1 MAITILATPKAFA
14 PVYNKMEYLI
24 SSTNVAQPNFA
35 YLVDIYIN
43 GSVTKTVRLRIP
55 VRPSDNYGKVD
66 IHRVLE
72 SALTSDVGNP
82 LGTAATYNAS
92 NSSLSYIV
100 KFGEEYGATV
110 TQYPDVE
117 IDSSRKAINASLE
130 KANFINWNFNNFK
143 FNIILGPQPP
153 NRFLTNMP
161 NNNKVSINSHG
172 WLYYSQGILLNRIKV
187 TTKDLNGATI
197 DTFYLSINTP
207 STTDIVFMPSAPAS
221 LNKIDN
227 ANIVTG
233 VQPIITSSVA
243 SYDIVGVDSFGA
255 GVPLSEVKTFVIEEN
270 CKYNV
275 NTLIFQNNLGAFD
288 NFTFY
293 LGEESTTAIERKDM
307 KVNVDNVVGTSIVY
321 SMDER
326 EKVTYYTKNT
336 PSLKLMSDWITEEES
351 NWLLEL
357 MSSPEIYLQNGDEL
371 IAVAKIKA
379 TNYTKKKVVR
389 DKLFKIDVELELG
402 YDNYRQR
409 I

>member
-1 MAITILATPKAFA
+1 MAITILANPKDFA

-24 SSTNVAQPNFA
+24 ESTNVAQPNFA

-43 GSVTKTVRLRIP
+43 GSGTKTVRLRIP
-55 VRPSDNYGKVD
+55 ARPSDSYGKVD

-82 LGTAATYNAS
+82 LGTDATYNAS

-100 KFGEEYGATV
+100 EFGEEYGTTV
-110 TQYPDVE
+110 VQYPNETTD
-117 IDSSRKAINASLE
+117 ISRNAINASLE
-130 KANFINWNFNNFK
+130 KANFLSWDFSIFIFSIK
-143 FNIILGPQPP
+143 FGTPPP
-153 NRFLTNMP
+153 NRFITNMP
-161 NNNKVSINSHG
+161 NNNKVSLDSHG
-172 WLYYSQGILLNRIKV
+172 WLYYSQAIILDRIKV
-187 TTKDLNGATI
+187 VTKDLNGATI

-207 STTDIVFMPSAPAS
+207 TTTDIVFIPSAPAS
-221 LNKIDN
+221 LNNIDN

-233 VQPIITSSVA
+233 AQPIITSSVA
-243 SYDIVGVDSFGA
+243 SYDIVGVDSTPFGI
-255 GVPLSEVKTFVIEEN
+255 PLSEVKTFVIKES
-270 CKYNV
+270 CKYNA

-293 LGEESTTAIERKDM
+293 LGDESTTAIERKDM
-307 KVNVDNVVGTSIVY
+307 KVNVDTVVANDIVY

-326 EKVTYYTKNT
+326 EKVTYYTKKSET
-336 PSLKLMSDWITEEES
+336 IKLMSDWITEAES

-357 MSSPEIYLQNGDEL
+357 ISSPEIYLQNGDEL

-402 YDNYRQR
+402 YDDYRQR

>member
-1 MAITILATPKAFA
+1 MAVTILVTPKTFA

-24 SSTNVAQPNFA
+24 ESTNVAQPNFA

-55 VRPSDNYGKVD
+55 IRPTDNYGKVD

-72 SALTSDVGNP
+72 SALTSNVGNP
-82 LGTAATYNAS
+82 LGTAATYNAL
-92 NSSLSYIV
+92 NSSLDYVV
-100 KFGEEYGATV
+100 KFGEEYGDPIVVQPTF
-110 TQYPDVE
+110 TTD
-117 IDSSRKAINASLE
+117 ISRKAFNASLE
-130 KANFINWNFNNFK
+130 KQPFINWDVADYTLTALNK
-143 FNIILGPQPP
+143 K
-153 NRFLTNMP
+153 FLTNMP
-161 NNNKVSINSHG
+161 NDNKVSLDSHG
-172 WLYYSQGILLNRIKV
+172 WLYYKSSAVVEQFIIRGINQAGVLSAV
-187 TTKDLNGATI
+187 TI
-197 DTFYLSINTP
+197 DAA
-207 STTDIVFMPSAPAS
+207 STSGDIQFVPSAPAS

-227 ANIVTG
+227 ANFTFGSQPAIPADTISYSIVALNAINT
-233 VQPIITSSVA
+233 
-243 SYDIVGVDSFGA
+243 IV
-255 GVPLSEVKTFVIEEN
+255 SETKTFVIQEN

-275 NTLIFQNNLGAFD
+275 NTLIFQNNLGGFD

-293 LGEESTTAIERKDM
+293 LGDESTTAIERKDM
-307 KVNVDNVVGTSIVY
+307 KVNVDNVVHNDIVY

-336 PSLKLMSDWITEEES
+336 PSLKLMSDWITEAES

-402 YDNYRQR
+402 YDDYRQR

>member
-1 MAITILATPKAFA
+1 MAIFIQATPKDFA
-14 PVYNKMEYLI
+14 PVYNKMEYLLK
-24 SSTNVAQPNFA
+24 SDNVGEPSFT

-43 GSVTKTVRLRIP
+43 GSGTRTARLRIP
-55 VRPSDNYGKVD
+55 IRPTDGFGKVD

-72 SALTSDVGNP
+72 SALTSNIGNP
-82 LGTAATYNAS
+82 LGIAATYSAP
-92 NSSLSYIV
+92 NSSLNYIV
-100 KFGEEYGATV
+100 EFGEEYAVAGVITAFPNLT
-110 TQYPDVE
+110 TD
-117 IDSSRKAINASLE
+117 INRKAFNASLE
-130 KANFINWNFNNFK
+130 KSNFINWDATDYEFEL
-143 FNIILGPQPP
+143 LGSTKK
-153 NRFLTNMP
+153 FLTNMP
-161 NNNKVSINSHG
+161 NDNKVSLNSHG
-172 WLYYSQGILLNRIKV
+172 WLYYKGDAIIGQFVIQRLNQVGTPFNVRI
-187 TTKDLNGATI
+187 DATA
-197 DTFYLSINTP
+197 TSG
-207 STTDIVFMPSAPAS
+207 DIQFVPSAPAS
-221 LNKIDN
+221 LNNIDN
-227 ANIVTG
+227 ANFIAG
-233 VQPIITSSVA
+233 SQPIIPTDTA
-243 SYDIVGVDSFGA
+243 SYSVKALDALGNTI
-255 GVPLSEVKTFVIEEN
+255 SEEQTFIIKEN

-275 NTLIFQNNLGAFD
+275 NTLIFQNNLGGFD

-293 LGEESTTAIERKDM
+293 LGDESMTDIERKDM
-307 KVNVDNVVGTSIVY
+307 KVNVDNVVGTDIVY

-336 PSLKLMSDWITEEES
+336 PSLKLMSDWITEAES